1 MSISQSELRVFAC
14 GCLTSAVLIGGVMY
28 GVTQKTGAAPQPC
41 NESYLQQTDEVSQ
54 TQPIPNIGVNDPSY
68 RLLHDWPSLL
78 EQDLNEQE
86 ARLVEDVPIDGIVIK
101 FSSDLEF
108 QRAVMDKVK
117 ADEDTFTR
125 WFFVRVLSNTDYNL
139 RQKVADE
146 LLNAPRMLDKDAG
159 LSVIMSIYD
168 LELKSQILGKLLT
181 SNITA
186 DTLRLALRYIRIDND
201 LIESGLLNPALQGV
215 YQNTD
220 NQMIK
225 ALALKVMMPGQ
236 SLEPALFENV
246 LTLIA
251 STDEQVCNM
260 GLDALNE
267 WAVNYYGLLSP
278 EQTSHLQQVLNN
290 ISVDLERD
298 LQTRI
303 KALEVHINL

>member
-1 MSISQSELRVFAC
+1 MSISQSDFRVFAC

-28 GVTQKTGAAPQPC
+28 GVTQKTGSAPQPC
-41 NESYLQQTDEVSQ
+41 NEPYLQQTDEVSQ

-78 EQDLNEQE
+78 TQDLNEQE
-86 ARLVEDVPIDGIVIK
+86 ARLVEDVPIDGIVKK

-139 RQKVADE
+139 RQEVADE

-181 SNITA
+181 SNITD

-225 ALALKVMMPGQ
+225 AFALKVMMPGQ

-267 WAVNYYGLLSP
+267 WAVNYYGLLSS
-278 EQTSHLQQVLNN
+278 EQTSHLQQVLNS